1 MLEWVE
7 KLTISPAMCTQA
19 DVEILRQVG
28 WTDRDILD
36 IAQVCAY
43 FNLRV
48 RIVDGLGLE
57 LGEWQTNRS
66 WSAAGRPFGRRS
78 RRRYA
83 DGPLGSALKPILPIL
98 ITHPQIGAPVSVG
111 DYRTWTN
118 CKNGAFISPQIFKI
132 YCPRELHTHN

>member
-1 MLEWVE
+1 MNLTNSERAMLEWVE

-57 LGEWQTNRS
+57 LGEWQINRAQAGAQR
-66 WSAAGRPFGRRS
+66 AARLAEDRGVAMPTDPWGVR
-78 RRRYA
+78 
-83 DGPLGSALKPILPIL
+83 
-98 ITHPQIGAPVSVG
+98 
-111 DYRTWTN
+111 
-118 CKNGAFISPQIFKI
+118 
-132 YCPRELHTHN
+132 